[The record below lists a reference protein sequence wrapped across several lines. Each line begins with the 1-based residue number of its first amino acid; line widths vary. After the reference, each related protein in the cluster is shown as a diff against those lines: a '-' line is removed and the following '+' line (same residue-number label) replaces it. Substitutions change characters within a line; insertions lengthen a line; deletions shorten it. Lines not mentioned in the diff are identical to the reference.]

1 MCLKNYETEVRNI
14 VHKAVSKPI
23 PKEKKSKKVKWSF
36 EEAIQT
42 AEERRET
49 KYKGEKESY
58 IQLNSEFQR
67 IARRGKKAF
76 FNEQCQEIEENIRR
90 GNIRDFFKKT
100 GDIRGKFHAKMG
112 TINDRNGKD
121 LVKTEQV
128 KTARLHRRTVPQRS

>member
-1 MCLKNYETEVRNI
+1 MVCLKNYETEVRNI
-14 VHKAVSKPI
+14 VHKAVNKPI

-36 EEAIQT
+36 EEAIQI
-42 AEERRET
+42 AEERREV
-49 KYKGEKESY
+49 KGKGEKERY
-58 IQLNSEFQR
+58 TQLNAEFQR

-90 GNIRDFFKKT
+90 GNIRDLFKKT

-121 LVKTEQV
+121 LIEVEENK
-128 KTARLHRRTVPQRS
+128 KRWK

>member
-1 MCLKNYETEVRNI
+1 MWEGVLTQQ
-14 VHKAVSKPI
+14 HHP
-23 PKEKKSKKVKWSF
+23 WSLSWSV
-36 EEAIQT
+36 T
-42 AEERRET
+42 WGT
-49 KYKGEKESY
+49 GYTTC
-58 IQLNSEFQR
+58 FQR

>member
-1 MCLKNYETEVRNI
+1 MKR
-14 VHKAVSKPI
+14 
-23 PKEKKSKKVKWSF
+23 
-36 EEAIQT
+36 
-42 AEERRET
+42 
-49 KYKGEKESY
+49 KGERDRY
-58 IQLNSEFQR
+58 TQLNAEFQR

-112 TINDRNGKD
+112 TINDRTGKD